1 MTKTRKVF
9 YNESRK
15 PYMTRRSYKPFLR
28 EAEEFDEPMDDLED
42 IEQQEDDDIIYRIDS
57 LVSRINAIRRRRG
70 ADSQDL
76 LDADSYPVSMA
87 SVEELEDMLDD
98 EQNGSMTDRE
108 PDDTEIFD
116 LPDELENEYPEEYE
130 QPAVN
135 AGNDMEGT
143 EADFIEAIDYQLKYG
158 EDERT
163 PFYLVLAKDP
173 DVDYE
178 AVVITK
184 FGSGLNTSFLFKIIS
199 VDGEEA
205 NLEKQIRMKDIDIE
219 KTDFSNLMD

>member
-15 PYMTRRSYKPFLR
+15 PYMTKRSYKPFLR
-28 EAEEFDEPMDDLED
+28 EAKEFDEPMDDLED

-57 LVSRINAIRRRRG
+57 LVSRINAIRRKRG
-70 ADSQDL
+70 ADRQDL

-98 EQNGSMTDRE
+98 EQSDSMTDRE
-108 PDDTEIFD
+108 PDDAEIFD
-116 LPDELENEYPEEYE
+116 LPDDLEGEYQEEYE
-130 QPAVN
+130 QPVVN

-158 EDERT
+158 EDERA
-163 PFYLVLAKDP
+163 PFYLVLTKDP

-178 AVVITK
+178 AIVITK

-219 KTDFSNLMD
+219 KTDFSNLID